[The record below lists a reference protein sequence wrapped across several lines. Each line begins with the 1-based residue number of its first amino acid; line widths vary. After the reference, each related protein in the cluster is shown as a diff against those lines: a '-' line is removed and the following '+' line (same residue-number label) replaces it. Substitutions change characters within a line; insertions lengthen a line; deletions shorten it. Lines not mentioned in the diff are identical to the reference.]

1 MMRADKNASPR
12 ARKEQII
19 ADFDGLLANAQM
31 VILAENTGLTVA
43 EMTSFRGRLA
53 GAANDGDK
61 PPAACVVK
69 NTLARRALSKTS
81 FTSLVDDLHGPLIYG
96 VGSDPVALA
105 RIFVDFAKENKK
117 LKVRCG
123 GVAGGAGAVE
133 IVDLGSIRALASM
146 PSREAL
152 LARLAATTAAPISG
166 FLRVLNEIPASAAR
180 AIDALRAQKEAQES
194 QESQGAPAPSESESE
209 SPTPPQAAPESPSS
223 AA

>member
-19 ADFDGLLANAQM
+19 ADFDGLLADAQM

-180 AIDALRAQKEAQES
+180 AIDALRAQKES
-194 QESQGAPAPSESESE
+194 QESQGASAPSESESE
-209 SPTPPQAAPESPSS
+209 SPMPPQAAPESPSS